1 MLYSPCALLEGN
13 KSHNYELKADKQVIF
28 TLARIPQGMQKDT
41 EDKRPLLFIF
51 LLFFNSRCWHWWD
64 SQISPLF
71 NYISVLKLHFALIVC
86 RSEC

>member
-28 TLARIPQGMQKDT
+28 TLARIPQGMQKYT

-51 LLFFNSRCWHWWD
+51 LLFFNTPCWHWWD
-64 SQISPLF
+64 SQICELF